1 MQKEI
6 IATAEIDSIDIRYS
20 SFRLPDKKRTDI
32 LLSSI
37 AENGILENLQGVMD
51 GNTFILLDGFKRIQC
66 ARKLNIKFLPIES
79 IAEDCAIGIIALL
92 KNSNAKSLHIF
103 EQAKLIEELKNVHM
117 MNIREIANRL
127 DRSAGWV
134 SMRLVFLKET
144 TAYVKDQVFQ
154 GKFPAR
160 SAVYTLRQFT
170 RVNNIP
176 SGEVDSFVKA
186 VSGKGL
192 SSRDV
197 DFLASAYFKGGN
209 AVKKQ
214 IENGELSF
222 AINKMKSIE
231 MSHVTLGDNENKI
244 LNDLEIV
251 QKYIARLNY
260 KLPNI
265 KSESSQFI
273 SMANLLTEGI
283 LSKINTFIKV
293 LTAFDRETKS
303 DRDRNK
309 TSGAGPAQKRDFDK
323 TDRKTSEH

>member
-6 IATAEIDSIDIRYS
+6 LVTAEINNIDMRYS
-20 SFRLPDKKRTDI
+20 SFRLPDKKRSDL

-51 GNTFILLDGFKRIQC
+51 GDVFILLDGFKRIQC
-66 ARKLNIKFLPIES
+66 ARKLNINFLPIES
-79 IAEDCAIGIIALL
+79 IAADCAVGILALL

-117 MNIREIANRL
+117 MNSQEIAKKL
-127 DRSAGWV
+127 ERSAGWV
-134 SMRLVFLKET
+134 SVRLRFLKET
-144 TAYVKDQVFQ
+144 TSYVKDQVFL

-160 SAVYTLRQFT
+160 CAAYTLRQFT
-170 RVNNIP
+170 RVNNV
-176 SGEVDSFVKA
+176 GTHEVDSFVKA
-186 VSGKGL
+186 VSGKRL
-192 SSRDV
+192 SVKDI
-197 DFLASAYFKGGN
+197 DLLANAYFKGGN
-209 AVKKQ
+209 AIKQQ

-222 AINKMKSIE
+222 AVHKMKKIE
-231 MSHVTLGDNENKI
+231 NSHIKLGNNENRI

-251 QKYIARLNY
+251 QKYINRLNL
-260 KLPNI
+260 KLPNV
-265 KSESSQFI
+265 KSESNQFI

-293 LTAFDRETKS
+293 LTAFDQEVKS
-303 DRDRNK
+303 DRARNK
-309 TSGAGPAQKRDFDK
+309 TSGAESAQKRNFDK

>member
-6 IATAEIDSIDIRYS
+6 LITAEIDSIDIRYS
-20 SFRLPDKKRTDI
+20 SFRLPDKKRTNL

-51 GNTFILLDGFKRIQC
+51 GEVFILLDGFKRIQC
-66 ARKLNIKFLPIES
+66 ARKLNIKFLPIQS
-79 IAEDCAIGIIALL
+79 IAEDCAVGIIALL

-117 MNIREIANRL
+117 MNNKEIAKKL
-127 DRSAGWV
+127 ERSTGWV
-134 SMRLVFLKET
+134 SVRLGFLKET
-144 TAYVKDQVFQ
+144 TSYVKDQVFQ

-160 SAVYTLRQFT
+160 CAVYTLRQFT
-170 RVNNIP
+170 RVNNVAP
-176 SGEVDSFVKA
+176 NEVDSFVKA
-186 VSGKGL
+186 VSEKGL
-192 SSRDV
+192 SVKDV
-197 DFLASAYFKGGN
+197 DFLANAYFKGGD

-214 IENGELSF
+214 INNGELAFS
-222 AINKMKSIE
+222 INKMKAIE
-231 MSHVTLGDNENKI
+231 MSNIKFGDNENRI
-244 LNDLEIV
+244 LNDLEII
-251 QKYIARLNY
+251 QKYINRLIY

-265 KSESSQFI
+265 KSESNQFI

-293 LTAFDRETKS
+293 LTAFDQEVKS

-309 TSGAGPAQKRDFDK
+309 TSGSGPSQERDVDK
-323 TDRKTSEH
+323 ADRKTPEH

>member
-1 MQKEI
+1 MT
-6 IATAEIDSIDIRYS
+6 TAEIDSIDIKYS

-32 LLSSI
+32 LLLSI

-51 GNTFILLDGFKRIQC
+51 GDTFILLDGFKRIQC

-79 IAEDCAIGIIALL
+79 IAEDCAIGIITLL

-127 DRSAGWV
+127 DRSVGWV

-144 TAYVKDQVFQ
+144 TSYVKDQVFQ

-170 RVNNIP
+170 RVNNVP

-192 SSRDV
+192 SRDV
-197 DFLASAYFKGGN
+197 DFLANAYFKGGD
-209 AVKKQ
+209 AVKRQ
-214 IENGELSF
+214 IKNGELSF

-231 MSHVTLGDNENKI
+231 MSHAKLGDNENKI

-260 KLPNI
+260 KLPNM
-265 KSESSQFI
+265 KSESSQFV

-293 LTAFDRETKS
+293 LTAFDQETKS

-309 TSGAGPAQKRDFDK
+309 TGSADPAQQRDFHK

>member
-6 IATAEIDSIDIRYS
+6 LATAEINNIDMRYS

-51 GNTFILLDGFKRIQC
+51 GDVFILLDGFKRIQC
-66 ARKLNIKFLPIES
+66 ARKLNIKSLPIES
-79 IAEDCAIGIIALL
+79 IAEDCAVGIIALL

-117 MNIREIANRL
+117 MNVPEIAKRL
-127 DRSAGWV
+127 ERSSSWV
-134 SMRLVFLKET
+134 SIRLVFLKET
-144 TAYVKDQVFQ
+144 TPYVKDQVFQ
-154 GKFPAR
+154 DKFPAR
-160 SAVYTLRQFT
+160 SAVYTLRQLT
-170 RVNNIP
+170 RVGHLSP
-176 SGEVDSFVKA
+176 KDVDSFVKA

-192 SSRDV
+192 SARDV
-197 DFLASAYFKGGN
+197 DFLASAYFKGGD

-231 MSHVTLGDNENKI
+231 ISHVNLGNNENKI
-244 LNDLEIV
+244 LNDLEII

-265 KSESSQFI
+265 KSESGQFI

-293 LTAFDRETKS
+293 LTAFDQETKS

-309 TSGAGPAQKRDFDK
+309 ASGTGPA
-323 TDRKTSEH
+323 